1 MVGQLPGQF
10 TDIAKDALIHPAQDW
25 FKVDALL
32 SDAIERGL
40 LSGAATAIWRGDT
53 AVHGSAIGW
62 RDVAARDPMQEDSIF
77 RLYSMTKPVTAVAMM
92 ILWDE
97 GKWSPSDPI
106 ADHLPELA
114 DLLVLEQGLFPDTL
128 SLVPPASPPTLE
140 HLMTHQAGFAYGFTD
155 EPVDRLF
162 RAAHVPA
169 IPHDI
174 SAREYL
180 KRLAQVPLAFHPGT
194 GWRYG
199 ASMDVQGIIV
209 ERLSGMSLRD
219 FMRERIF
226 DPLGMVDTDFIVPEE
241 KRHRLATLY
250 SLAGDTLIE
259 VSRDDEELHYEN
271 ISGLTPRDVVL
282 PYDSAPLLASGG
294 GGLASTAGDYL
305 RFGRMLLG
313 QGELDGK
320 RIISREAAAL
330 MMHSH
335 TPNHLL
341 IGGFGTP
348 PHSLRPGYEYA
359 YNGVTITDP
368 QKAGVRL
375 GRGTYFWDGAA
386 GCWFWADP
394 QNDVVFVCMVQLLT
408 DADRLSLQFRSRDV
422 VADILAAIDRHDT
435 APSLSIHGGGRQ

>member
-1 MVGQLPGQF
+1 MRQPLAQGADIVG
-10 TDIAKDALIHPAQDW
+10 DALAQPAGEW
-25 FKVDALL
+25 RRVDALL
-32 SDAIERGL
+32 SDAVERGL
-40 LSGAATAIWRGDT
+40 LGGAVTAVWRGGA

-62 RDVAARDPMQEDSIF
+62 RDVATRDPMRDDCIF
-77 RLYSMTKPVTAVAMM
+77 RLYSMTKPITAVAMM

-97 GKWSPSDPI
+97 GKWSPSDLI

-114 DLLVLEQGLFPDTL
+114 DLQVLEQGLIPGTL
-128 SLVPPASPPTLE
+128 SLVPPASAPTLE

-155 EPVDRLF
+155 EPVDSLF
-162 RAAHVPA
+162 RAARVPT
-169 IPHDI
+169 IPHEV
-174 SAREYL
+174 SAEEYL

-219 FMRERIF
+219 FMHQRIF
-226 DPLGMVDTDFIVPEE
+226 EPLGMVDTDFIVPED

-250 SLAGDTLIE
+250 SLAGDTLVE
-259 VSRDDEELHYEN
+259 MSRDDEHLHYEN
-271 ISGLTPRDVVL
+271 ISGLTPREVVL

-294 GGLASTAGDYL
+294 GGLVSTAGDYL
-305 RFGRMLLG
+305 RFGCMLLG

-320 RIISREAAAL
+320 RIMSREAAAL
-330 MMHSH
+330 MMRSH
-335 TPNHLL
+335 TPDHLL
-341 IGGFGTP
+341 VGGFGTP

-359 YNGVTITDP
+359 YNGVAITDP

-394 QNDVVFVCMVQLLT
+394 QNDLVFVCMVQLLT
-408 DADRLSLQFRSRDV
+408 DADRLSLQFRSRDL
-422 VADILAAIDRHDT
+422 VADILAAIDGQDAPPSSSIQSGDT
-435 APSLSIHGGGRQ
+435 Q

>member
-1 MVGQLPGQF
+1 MGQPLGQGA
-10 TDIAKDALIHPAQDW
+10 DIAGDAAVHPAGEWCQ
-25 FKVDALL
+25 VDALL
-32 SDAIERGL
+32 GDAVERRL
-40 LSGAATAIWRGDT
+40 LGGAVTAIWRGDA

-62 RDVAARDPMQEDSIF
+62 RDVAARDPMRDDCIF
-77 RLYSMTKPVTAVAMM
+77 RLYSMTKPITAVAMM

-97 GKWSPSDPI
+97 GKWSPSDLI

-114 DLLVLEQGLFPDTL
+114 DLQVLEQSPIPGALA
-128 SLVPPASPPTLE
+128 LVPPASPPTLE

-162 RAAHVPA
+162 RAAQVPP
-169 IPHDI
+169 IPHEV
-174 SAREYL
+174 SAEEYL

-219 FMRERIF
+219 FMRQRIF
-226 DPLGMVDTDFIVPEE
+226 EPLGMVDTDFIVPDE

-250 SLAGDTLIE
+250 SLDGDALVE
-259 VSRDDEELHYEN
+259 MSRDDEHLYYEN
-271 ISGLTPRDVVL
+271 ISGLSPRDVVL

-313 QGELDGK
+313 QGELDGN

-330 MMHSH
+330 MMRSH
-335 TPNHLL
+335 TPDHLL
-341 IGGFGTP
+341 VGGFGTP

-359 YNGVTITDP
+359 YNGVAITDP

-386 GCWFWADP
+386 GCWFWTDP
-394 QNDVVFVCMVQLLT
+394 QNDLVFVCMVQLLT

-422 VADILAAIDRHDT
+422 VADILAL
-435 APSLSIHGGGRQ
+435 PSSSIHSGGKQ